1 MSLAPVALL
10 PIIACVSRASDGIRS
25 VHVRGSRFE
34 LHRAF
39 RHATGEPPKR
49 FTLRLRI
56 ERAAA
61 RLVTES
67 TPIATIAA
75 DQGFASHEVFT
86 RAFLRRFAMTPRA
99 YRARGLA
106 GNRTLHAA
114 IVRRTGPCVGLYH
127 LPSSSRSFAMSAV
140 TVSRKSVP
148 ARHALVVART
158 IAPSQVAAA
167 IAECLGPVFAHA
179 QQCGIALA
187 SPPFTRYTRVGIG
200 SLTIEA
206 GFAVAAPAE
215 GTGQIAAI
223 ELPACTAA
231 FALHRGAYDTL
242 TETHAAIERWID
254 EQKLERAGAPW
265 EIYITDPGERPD
277 PATWE
282 TEIYYPLTSR
292 A

>member
-10 PIIACVSRASDGIRS
+10 PTIARVSRERDGIRGIPT
-25 VHVRGSRFE
+25 RGSRFE

-39 RHATGEPPKR
+39 RRATGEPPKR
-49 FTLRLRI
+49 FTLRLRL
-56 ERAAA
+56 EAAAA
-61 RLVTES
+61 RLVTEP

-99 YRARGLA
+99 YRARGLV
-106 GNRTLHAA
+106 GNRKLHAA
-114 IVRRTGPCVGLYH
+114 IVRTAGPCIGLYH
-127 LPSSSRSFAMSAV
+127 LSTSPRITAMPSV
-140 TVSRKSVP
+140 TVTRKNVP

-158 IAPSQVAAA
+158 IAPSQIAAT

-187 SPPFTRYTRVGIG
+187 GPPFTRYTRVGIG

-223 ELPACTAA
+223 ELPAGPTA
-231 FALHRGAYDTL
+231 FALHRGAYDKL
-242 TETHAAIERWID
+242 AETHAAIERWLD
-254 EQKLERAGAPW
+254 EQELERAGAPW
-265 EIYITDPGERPD
+265 EVYITDPGERPD
-277 PATWE
+277 PTTWE